1 MYTVQ
6 LQRGTIDDLKS
17 LLSLI
22 HEELDFT
29 KNYVT
34 AEEIDKRLEERKHGV
49 WLAKDG
55 SKPIGTMVWYEDK
68 PKIAYAWIGAI
79 RKDYQNNGLG
89 NLMFDRFMND
99 IINSGYEKI
108 WAKVGVGNIKT
119 LNLFIKYNFRISR
132 REMERGND
140 IFLLEK
146 NLSSLI

>member
-6 LQRGTIDDLKS
+6 LQRGTINDLKS

-34 AEEIDKRLEERKHGV
+34 AEEIDKRLDERKHGI

-55 SKPIGTMVWYEDK
+55 SRPIGTMVWYEDE

-89 NLMFDRFMND
+89 SLMFDRFMSD
-99 IINSGYEKI
+99 ITDSGYEKV

-119 LNLFIKYNFRISR
+119 LNMLIKYSFRILER
-132 REMERGND
+132 KTERGND
-140 IFLLEK
+140 IFVVEK
-146 NLSSLI
+146 RLS